1 MSTPRILIIG
11 SGAVGAIYGAYLAQ
25 AGCHT
30 AFLVRDR
37 ASINSRMPRTL
48 HHYSM
53 LGALSKRIR
62 TDQQNLRVIDQAH
75 TGWDQVWICLPSNAI
90 HTDWLSS
97 QLAKVDPK
105 TPIILWSP
113 DFRDQQRLAAM
124 HKGPVSRALIGLA
137 SFQTPLPGELSPSAG
152 IAYLT
157 PPRSAVLENSDAGK
171 QAAQWL
177 RQGGL
182 PAINMD
188 KLSAHEALMTAQL
201 QPLIAALE
209 CCDWSLATL
218 RKSALL
224 TTACEA
230 ANEAARI
237 GSHFLDPSSPAAHK
251 THSLPGRR
259 WLFKLAIF
267 AAPVLS
273 PFPLQTY
280 LHYHFAK
287 VGEQTRQMLDGWIDY
302 GQKNN
307 LPTSALAAL
316 RQALPPIASV
326 KPNTTI

>member
-1 MSTPRILIIG
+1 MSSPRILIIG

-53 LGALSKRIR
+53 LGALSKKHSSR
-62 TDQQNLRVIDQAH
+62 QQNLRIIDQAH
-75 TGWDQVWICLPSNAI
+75 TGWDQVWVCLPSNAI
-90 HTDWLSS
+90 HSDWLTH
-97 QLAKVDPK
+97 QLSNINPD

-113 DFRDQQRLAAM
+113 DFRDQQRLEAI
-124 HKGPVSRALIGLA
+124 HTGPISRALIGLI
-137 SFQTPLPGELSPSAG
+137 SFQTPLPGEQAPSSG
-152 IAYLT
+152 IAYLA
-157 PPRSAVLENSDAGK
+157 PPRSAVLENSAAGK

-182 PAINMD
+182 PAISMNN
-188 KLSAHEALMTAQL
+188 LSAHEALMTAQL

-209 CCDWSLATL
+209 CCDWSLSSL
-218 RKSALL
+218 RKSTLL
-224 TTACEA
+224 ATACNA

-237 GSHFLDPSSPAAHK
+237 GAHFLDDSSAAAK
-251 THSLPGRR
+251 QTRFLPGKR

-267 AAPVLS
+267 AAPALS

-280 LHYHFAK
+280 LHYHFSK
-287 VGEQTRQMLDGWIDY
+287 VGEQTRQMFDGWIDY
-302 GQKNN
+302 GQRNN
-307 LPTSALAAL
+307 LPTSALSAL
-316 RQALPPIASV
+316 RQALPAIMKSPE
-326 KPNTTI
+326 NHH